1 MEGTTQ
7 EPQGMPGMPGMPPPG
22 ALLDQI
28 EAAVAQDPAK
38 AREALGQLR
47 QDIMNLSPE
56 ENAQFREALE
66 KRVEAMSPEK
76 QAQLQEI
83 LTMLRG

>member
-7 EPQGMPGMPGMPPPG
+7 EPQGMQSMPPPG
-22 ALLDQI
+22 ALLDKI
-28 EAAVAQDPAK
+28 EAAVAQDPAQ

-47 QDIMNLSPE
+47 QEIMNLSPE
-56 ENAQFREALE
+56 QKAQFREAAE
-66 KRVEAMSPEK
+66 KRVQAMSPEK

-83 LTMLRG
+83 LTMLCG